1 MSHRPVIAV
10 RQEPELSI
18 VVCSLGGP
26 GLEKTAE
33 SLHASAQASGRPYE
47 IIAVWQTDAAPPEL
61 GDDVRVVEIFPVG
74 LSHARNRGL
83 AVARAPV
90 VGFVDDDE
98 LVDPG
103 WASAALAAFAAV
115 PRPAA
120 AFGPVAPLDNRGLPY
135 CHLEPGEP
143 RVFFGPA
150 TPPWIV
156 GTGGNMA
163 FDREEL
169 IAVGGFDPLLGAG
182 AEGQAGEETDVIMR
196 LLRQAKRIVWV
207 PELGV
212 YHPTKDESEHL
223 AIRFPYAY
231 GMGRAMRKHREVPH
245 LAGYLLAIRDSRRT
259 ARREGDERRRR
270 EAGQT
275 LRGFLAGA
283 LGSVDRSSPVGA
295 LAHAPE
301 ELRPLLAG
309 EDWQPLPLSTDGS
322 IRLGYR
328 RGDDLLEVWID
339 PDSDAA
345 EQAARDGA
353 TAAAGRDSLWILRA
367 ASSVSSA
374 RPSSPGRAPAP

>member
-196 LLRQAKRIVWV
+196 LLRQAEADR
-207 PELGV
+207 LG
-212 YHPTKDESEHL
+212 S
-223 AIRFPYAY
+223 
-231 GMGRAMRKHREVPH
+231 G
-245 LAGYLLAIRDSRRT
+245 
-259 ARREGDERRRR
+259 ARRLSPDEGR
-270 EAGQT
+270 
-275 LRGFLAGA
+275 
-283 LGSVDRSSPVGA
+283 VGA
-295 LAHAPE
+295 PRDPVPVRVRHGPGDAQAPRGSAPRGVSPRDPRLAP
-301 ELRPLLAG
+301 
-309 EDWQPLPLSTDGS
+309 DG
-322 IRLGYR
+322 
-328 RGDDLLEVWID
+328 
-339 PDSDAA
+339 
-345 EQAARDGA
+345 AAR
-353 TAAAGRDSLWILRA
+353 GR
-367 ASSVSSA
+367 
-374 RPSSPGRAPAP
+374 RAPPP